1 MERHVLKPKYG
12 YDFLYEQKILE
23 PLGLPE
29 YIARQNNRMLAQT
42 KLELR
47 HLIRVIV
54 FSGGEFRRLFE
65 ITTKSFDINKL
76 DLRGSIKNK
85 RLSERMCV
93 LTMDEY
99 KKIID
104 SPYVEMSFPLNLG
117 KYQTE
122 YAKILIFGNKGN
134 EDEVVT

>member
-12 YDFLYEQKILE
+12 YDFLYEWKILE

-29 YIARQNNRMLAQT
+29 YFARQSSRELAQT
-42 KLELR
+42 ELESR

-54 FSGGEFRRLFE
+54 FSSGEFRRVFE

-85 RLSERMCV
+85 RLSERMCI
-93 LTMDEY
+93 LTTDEY
-99 KKIID
+99 RKIIN

-117 KYQTE
+117 KYQIE
-122 YAKILIFGNKGN
+122 YAKIIIFGNKGN
-134 EDEVVT
+134 EDEVG

>member
-1 MERHVLKPKYG
+1 MERHVLRPKYG
-12 YDFLYEQKILE
+12 YDFLYEWKALE

-29 YIARQNNRMLAQT
+29 YFARQSSGALAQT
-42 KLELR
+42 ELELR

-54 FSGGEFRRLFE
+54 FSGGEFRRVFE
-65 ITTKSFDINKL
+65 ITTKLFDINKL

-85 RLSERMCV
+85 RLSERMCI

-99 KKIID
+99 KKIIH

-117 KYQTE
+117 EYQTE
-122 YAKILIFGNKGN
+122 YARIIIFGNKGN

>member
-1 MERHVLKPKYG
+1 MERHVLRPKYG
-12 YDFLYEQKILE
+12 YDFLYERKILE

-29 YIARQNNRMLAQT
+29 YFARQNNRILAQAE
-42 KLELR
+42 LELK

-54 FSGGEFRRLFE
+54 FSGGEFRRVFE

-85 RLSERMCV
+85 RLSERMCI

-99 KKIID
+99 RKIIN
-104 SPYVEMSFPLNLG
+104 SPYVDMSFPLNLG
-117 KYQTE
+117 KYQIE
-122 YAKILIFGNKGN
+122 YAKVILFDDKGNK
-134 EDEVVT
+134 DEVVT

>member
-1 MERHVLKPKYG
+1 MERHVLRPKYG
-12 YDFLYEQKILE
+12 YDFLYEWKVLE

-29 YIARQNNRMLAQT
+29 YIARQHSGALVQT
-42 KLELR
+42 ELELKN
-47 HLIRVIV
+47 LIRVIV
-54 FSGGEFRRLFE
+54 FSGVEFRRVFE
-65 ITTKSFDINKL
+65 ITATSFDINKL
-76 DLRGSIKNK
+76 DLHGSIKNK

-99 KKIID
+99 KKIIN

>member
-1 MERHVLKPKYG
+1 MERHVLRPKCG
-12 YDFLYEQKILE
+12 YDFLYEWKVLE

-29 YIARQNNRMLAQT
+29 YIARQHSGALAQT
-42 KLELR
+42 ELELKN
-47 HLIRVIV
+47 LIRVIV
-54 FSGGEFRRLFE
+54 FSGGEFE

-85 RLSERMCV
+85 RLSERMCI

-99 KKIID
+99 KKIIN

-122 YAKILIFGNKGN
+122 YAKVLIFGNKGN
-134 EDEVVT
+134 EDEVG